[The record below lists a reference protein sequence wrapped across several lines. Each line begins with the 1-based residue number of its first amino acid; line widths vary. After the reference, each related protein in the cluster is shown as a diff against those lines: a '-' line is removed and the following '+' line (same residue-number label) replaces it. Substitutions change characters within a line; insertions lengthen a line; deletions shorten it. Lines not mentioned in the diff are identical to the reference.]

1 MLIGSIE
8 AMCGN
13 GCGSRGRP
21 GLIFWRRRT
30 AVSHEPL
37 DVPLVD
43 EELLAEMALTVELI
57 IACGSAD
64 RPLPQDEIDRLL
76 GLDKT

>member
-1 MLIGSIE
+1 M
-8 AMCGN
+8 
-13 GCGSRGRP
+13 
-21 GLIFWRRRT
+21 
-30 AVSHEPL
+30 SHEPL

-57 IACGSAD
+57 IACGSTD
-64 RPLPQDEIDRLL
+64 RPLPQDQIDRLL